1 MKKSKKLISLILS
14 IVMIFSLASICASAE
29 GTQEAAP
36 TLDTSAFKTDYPYI
50 FVHGMGGWAPGSDYY
65 SVSPYWGGGLLPGS
79 TDDIIKTL
87 NEQGVEAYAPA
98 VGPLSSA
105 WDRAC
110 ELYAQLMGT
119 VVDYGAAHAEA
130 HGHDRYGFNYEG
142 KAIMGESWDMTEKI
156 NLVGHSF
163 GGATVRLFTSL
174 MAYGCEEEVAAT
186 GSDTSALFVGGHD
199 SVHSCITL
207 SAPHNG
213 SQVANLLFD
222 PGVTMLAIS
231 AALNMVGAF
240 FGNDFMVFSLQL
252 GHFGITPKQGEDKAK
267 IDLKAIKNFYKAN
280 DNCGYDMTL
289 RGAAEL
295 NETIKLAE
303 NTYYYSYTT
312 ATTEE
317 GPFGKQTPMD
327 SLNPI
332 FYISSAMIG
341 MTEGTTIDGIK
352 IEGDWAVNDGIVPLA
367 SALYPT
373 VDAATATDYED
384 AIANGEEITSGRW
397 YYTDTMVGMDHFDF
411 CGTEDYPTS
420 FEQFYFDMV
429 ALANSR

>member
-1 MKKSKKLISLILS
+1 MKNMKKIIAVLLS
-14 IVMIFSLASICASAE
+14 ALLIFSLVTVSAFAE
-29 GTQEAAP
+29 GTEEGR
-36 TLDTSAFKTDYPYI
+36 TIDKSNFNTDYPYI

-65 SVSPYWGGGLLPGS
+65 SISPYWGGGLLPGS
-79 TDDIIKTL
+79 TDDIIALL

-119 VVDYGAAHAEA
+119 VVDYGEAHAQA
-130 HGHDRYGFNYEG
+130 HGHDRYGFSYEG
-142 KAIMGESWDMTEKI
+142 KALMGEEWNPEDKI

-163 GGATVRLFTSL
+163 GGATVRLFASL
-174 MAYGCEEEVAAT
+174 MAYGCEEELAAT
-186 GSDTSALFVGGHD
+186 GDDTSGLFIGGHD
-199 SVHSCITL
+199 SVHSCIAL

-222 PGVTMLAIS
+222 PGFTMFAIS
-231 AALNMVGAF
+231 AALNIIGAS

-252 GHFGITPKQGEDKAK
+252 GHFGISPLQGEARAK
-267 IDLKAIKNFYKAN
+267 LSLKNIKNFAEAN

-295 NETIKLAE
+295 NETIKLAP

-317 GPFGKQTPMD
+317 GLGGRQQPMP

-341 MTEGTTIDGIK
+341 STEGKTIDGIK
-352 IEGDWAVNDGIVPLA
+352 IEGNWAVNDGIVPLA

-373 VDAATATDYED
+373 VDSVTAKDYED
-384 AIANGEEITSGRW
+384 AITAGEEIESGRW

-420 FEQFYFDMV
+420 FEDFYFGMV
-429 ALANSR
+429 EMANSR

>member
-1 MKKSKKLISLILS
+1 MKKMKKALAVILS
-14 IVMIFSLASICASAE
+14 VMMAFSLVTVSVSAE
-29 GTQEAAP
+29 GEETVPAIDKSLFE
-36 TLDTSAFKTDYPYI
+36 TDYPYI

-65 SVSPYWGGGLLPGS
+65 ETSPYWGGGLLPGS
-79 TDDIIKTL
+79 SDDIIKIL

-110 ELYAQLMGT
+110 ELYAQLAGT
-119 VVDYGAAHAEA
+119 VVDYGAAHSEA
-130 HGHDRYGFNYEG
+130 HGHDRYGFSYEG
-142 KAIMGESWDMTEKI
+142 KAVMGEEWNPDEKI

-174 MAYGCEEEVAAT
+174 MAYGSEEEIAAT
-186 GSDTSALFVGGHD
+186 GEETSELFKGGHH

-213 SQVANLLFD
+213 SQVANILVD
-222 PGVTMLAIS
+222 PGFTMFAIS
-231 AALNMVGAF
+231 AVLNIIGAL
-240 FGNDFMVFSLQL
+240 FGNDFMVFSFQL
-252 GHFGITPKQGEDKAK
+252 GHFGLTPKQNEERARITPSG
-267 IDLKAIKNFYKAN
+267 IKNFYKSN

-295 NETIKLAE
+295 NETIKLDE
-303 NTYYYSYTT
+303 ETYYYSYTT
-312 ATTEE
+312 ATTETNC
-317 GPFGKQTPMD
+317 FGRQQPME

-341 MTEGTTIDGIK
+341 MTEGTTVDGIK

-373 VDAATATDYED
+373 VDSETATDYED
-384 AIANGEEITSGRW
+384 AVAKGDEIESGRW

-411 CGTEDYPTS
+411 CGTQDYPTS

-429 ALANSR
+429 TTANSR

>member
-1 MKKSKKLISLILS
+1 MKKMKKIIAVLLS
-14 IVMIFSLASICASAE
+14 ALLVFSVVTVSASAE
-29 GTQEAAP
+29 GTDGER
-36 TLDTSAFKTDYPYI
+36 TIDKSKFNTDYPYI
-50 FVHGMGGWAPGSDYY
+50 FVHGMGGWAPSSDYY
-65 SVSPYWGGGLLPGS
+65 AFSPYWGGGLLPGA
-79 TDDIIKTL
+79 TDDIIKSL

-130 HGHDRYGFNYEG
+130 HGHDRYGFSYEG
-142 KAIMGESWDMTEKI
+142 KALMGEKWNPEEKI

-174 MAYGCEEEVAAT
+174 MAYGCEEEIAAT
-186 GSDTSALFVGGHD
+186 GEETSGLFVGGHD
-199 SVHSCITL
+199 SVHSCIAL

-213 SQVANLLFD
+213 SPVANMLVD
-222 PGVTMLAIS
+222 PGVTMYLMAF
-231 AALNMVGAF
+231 ALNVIGMI
-240 FGNDFMVFSLQL
+240 FGNDFLVFSFQM
-252 GHFGITPKQGEDKAK
+252 GHMGLTPKQNEKSASLN
-267 IDLKAIKNFYKAN
+267 INAVKNFHESK

-295 NETIKLAE
+295 NEKIKLAE

-312 ATTEE
+312 ATTETNCL
-317 GPFGKQTPMD
+317 GRQQPMA

-332 FYISSAMIG
+332 FYISSGMIG
-341 MTEGTTIDGIK
+341 INEGKTVDGIK

-373 VDAATATDYED
+373 VDSETAKDYED
-384 AIANGEEITSGRW
+384 AVSAGEEIVGGRW

-411 CGTEDYPTS
+411 CGTKDYPTS
-420 FEQFYFDMV
+420 FEDFYFGMV
-429 ALANSR
+429 EMANSR